1 MWHINLL
8 LNLHK
13 VNIFAS
19 SFGKAFQSLRTRVK
33 NEYLK
38 LPIQNV

>member
-8 LNLHK
+8 LNFHK
-13 VNIFAS
+13 VNDFAS
-19 SFGKAFQSLRTRVK
+19 SFGKAFQSLTTRVK

-38 LPIQNV
+38 LSIQKV